1 MASFS
6 RAGSRAAS
14 KINEI
19 QVKDAMVMETGGLRS
34 NSESLTGGFCRQPY
48 ALVDKIPPSV
58 TTCKHLASDGKIL
71 LDTVATLFQPIL
83 GHEIRHTR

>member
-19 QVKDAMVMETGGLRS
+19 QVKDAMVMDNGGLRS

-48 ALVDKIPPSV
+48 ALVDKIPQSG
-58 TTCKHLASDGKIL
+58 TTGKYLASDGEIL
-71 LDTVATLFQPIL
+71 DGNTFSANSRTCKLLKNA
-83 GHEIRHTR
+83 E